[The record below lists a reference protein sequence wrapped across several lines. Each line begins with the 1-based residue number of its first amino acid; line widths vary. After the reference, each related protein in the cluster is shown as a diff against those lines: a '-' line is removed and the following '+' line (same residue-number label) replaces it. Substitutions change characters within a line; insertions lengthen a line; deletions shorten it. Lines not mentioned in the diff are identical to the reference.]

1 MTKKQIELVRE
12 SFEVIRGNS
21 GPVAMLFYG
30 RLFDLDPKL
39 RPLFKTEMR
48 EQSRKLMD
56 MLASIVEHLDSLE
69 RVRPQLRE
77 LGNKHVGYGVRP
89 EHYETLAPANR
100 APLTAGA
107 PTVAVRYA
115 GTQDGER
122 FYFTETHKAIAWR
135 DGRAVG
141 TQVLED
147 AKAGA

>member
-1 MTKKQIELVRE
+1 MTKRQIELVRE

-39 RPLFKTEMR
+39 RQLFKTEMR

-56 MLASIVEHLDSLE
+56 MLTSIVEHLDSLE

-89 EHYETLAPANR
+89 EHYETVGSALLWAFGQALGREFQPEVR
-100 APLTAGA
+100 AAWLTAIHTISREMLSGA
-107 PTVAVRYA
+107 DEDTSS
-115 GTQDGER
+115 
-122 FYFTETHKAIAWR
+122 
-135 DGRAVG
+135 RAKD
-141 TQVLED
+141 T
-147 AKAGA
+147 